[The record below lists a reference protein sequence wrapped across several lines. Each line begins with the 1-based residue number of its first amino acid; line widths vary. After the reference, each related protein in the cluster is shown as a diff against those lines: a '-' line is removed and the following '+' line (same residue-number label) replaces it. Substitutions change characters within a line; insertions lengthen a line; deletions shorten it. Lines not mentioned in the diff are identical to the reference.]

1 MINIKKYREKQ
12 GLLQKELAEKLNV
25 KRTTITNWE
34 NGLTSPRISLLPK
47 IAKIL
52 KCKIDDLFK

>member
-34 NGLTSPRISLLPK
+34 NGLTSPRVSLLPK